1 MNRIIKKMTVV
12 FLSLAITLLAFP
24 AGILTAYAGAGKITF
39 SDPTASVGNQ
49 VSVTM
54 KIASSD
60 GTALNKADVM
70 LEYDAQSLEFLSGTS
85 ANGGAGNVRVVGDAE
100 AASQTT
106 FSFTLKFKALKAGTS
121 SITVKSQEVYD
132 ANGQAVTISHT
143 GNSAVK
149 VSGGSDASQDAS
161 LGSLTVSPGTLSPE
175 FSAEVTEYT
184 AAVPADVEKITV
196 SAPAN
201 DGKANVSVE
210 GAEDLQPGEN
220 KVVCTVTA
228 EDGSTKKTYTITV
241 TRGGD
246 SSAEETEPSAEA
258 SSPEGTPHNVE
269 DGNWTVAETFDA
281 ETLPEGFSVTEYEY
295 QGATVQAGTND
306 QGVILLYMTDEDGNG
321 DFFVYDPQEDILS
334 PYVTVRMAE
343 KTIIVLSP
351 ENIPEG
357 TELPDGFREC
367 TIDIG
372 EHTVHGWIWNSQDGG
387 TPEYCIVY
395 GQNADGEQNFYRYDQ
410 KEMTLQRFFQDPE
423 AEELRAGNEKVVG
436 EYNSLV
442 EDYTVRGYMIAGLFA
457 VCIILAIILI
467 ILLLTRKPGGTYREE
482 KPKKSAGKPDA
493 YSREGSRPGKTKE
506 PRRTQAKK
514 WTDQDLDDLEDLDL
528 EEEER
533 AFVKHKAPVRHPASD
548 QGTGRRT
555 ASVPEAEAPV
565 RQETPA
571 PVSSA
576 PVKEQIPEKAAP
588 FKEEDQ
594 DDDFEFIDLDL

>member
-1 MNRIIKKMTVV
+1 MSRIIKKITAV

-24 AGILTAYAGAGKITF
+24 ADILTAYAGSGKITF

-60 GTALNKADVM
+60 GTALDRSDVM

-85 ANGGAGNVRVVGDAE
+85 ANGGAGSVRVVGAAE
-100 AASQTT
+100 AANQTT

-121 SITVKSQEVYD
+121 SITIKSQEVYD
-132 ANGQAVTISHT
+132 ANGQMVTIAHT
-143 GNSAVK
+143 GNSAVTINGA
-149 VSGGSDASQDAS
+149 SGASQDAS
-161 LGSLTVSPGTLSPE
+161 LGSLAISPGTLSPE
-175 FSAEVTEYT
+175 FSADVTEYT
-184 AAVPADVEKITV
+184 ASVSGDVEKITV

-201 DGKANVSVE
+201 DGKASVSVE
-210 GAEDLQPGEN
+210 GAENLQPGEN

-228 EDGSTKKTYTITV
+228 EDGSTRKAYTITV
-241 TRGGD
+241 TRG
-246 SSAEETEPSAEA
+246 
-258 SSPEGTPHNVE
+258 EGGSEGENGADGEGGSQTDQPHNVE
-269 DGNWTVAETFDA
+269 DGNWTVSETFDA
-281 ETLPEGFSVTEYEY
+281 ETLPDGFTVTEYGY
-295 QGATVQAGTND
+295 QGSTVQAGTND

-321 DFFVYDPQEDILS
+321 DFFVYDPEEGILS

-357 TELPDGFREC
+357 TELPDGFRAC

-372 EHTVHGWIWNSQDGG
+372 EHTVHGWIWNGQDGE

-395 GQNADGEQNFYRYDQ
+395 GRNADGEQNFYRYDQ

-423 AEELRAGNEKVVG
+423 AEELRAVNEKVVG

-457 VCIILAIILI
+457 VSIILVIILI
-467 ILLLTRKPGGTYREE
+467 ILLLTRKPGDSSREG
-482 KPKKSAGKPDA
+482 KPKKSGRPAPETRPRES
-493 YSREGSRPGKTKE
+493 SRTGRTQESRP
-506 PRRTQAKK
+506 RTKK
-514 WTDQDLDDLEDLDL
+514 WTDQELDELEDLDL
-528 EEEER
+528 EEEEK
-533 AFVKHKAPVRHPASD
+533 AFVNHRAPARRPAPEQETGKEAEEIPVPAGQEADPDRASD
-548 QGTGRRT
+548 RR
-555 ASVPEAEAPV
+555 
-565 RQETPA
+565 
-571 PVSSA
+571 
-576 PVKEQIPEKAAP
+576 IPENEAGS
-588 FKEEDQ
+588 EEAGQ